1 MTHLLI
7 AFLSG
12 LLLPAFTLQES
23 DRPLPE
29 LSSFLQEVRKH
40 LRSDRLLLSQYTF
53 TQTNTERHLD
63 GNGNVKKTEIEV
75 YEVYPSL
82 EEGQTYRKLISKDGK
97 PLSPR
102 ELEKQDQEHE
112 KKSQERTRKLE
123 RERVSE
129 RAKREAK
136 EAEEKR
142 KEDETIDEIFRLYDF
157 SLIGREAMDGHSTI
171 SLGFQPRPG
180 YKAKTDEGK
189 IFQRIGGRG
198 WFSETDHELVRL
210 ELELID
216 TISFGMGI
224 LARLNKGARLTFQRD
239 RINKEVWLPA
249 SAHFSG
255 SARLLVFKGLKI
267 DVTSEYS
274 DYRKFTVESSVTYSG
289 DRVPQ

>member
-7 AFLSG
+7 GFLSG

-63 GNGNVKKTEIEV
+63 GNGNVKKTEVEV

-157 SLIGREAMDGHSTI
+157 SLIGREALDGHSTI
-171 SLGFQPRPG
+171 FPRLPAASRLQG
-180 YKAKTDEGK
+180 QDRRRKNLPAHWGS
-189 IFQRIGGRG
+189 R
-198 WFSETDHELVRL
+198 LV
-210 ELELID
+210 
-216 TISFGMGI
+216 
-224 LARLNKGARLTFQRD
+224 QRD
-239 RINKEVWLPA
+239 RP
-249 SAHFSG
+249 
-255 SARLLVFKGLKI
+255 
-267 DVTSEYS
+267 
-274 DYRKFTVESSVTYSG
+274 
-289 DRVPQ
+289 